1 MVRPGQ
7 IYATLTTVLMLA
19 GCGSASVVVQGDPV
33 ASPYDGP
40 MRAPVSNADA
50 ADVLER
56 SGAAGLALEC
66 EGAPYNG
73 GAGSYDDGLETV
85 QDDAGEALENFLAEE
100 MFHPVPE
107 QGYVVERED
116 EGRVLLSYDV
126 GGETKIAFVAAEQVT
141 DWEGDTGWGIETWAE
156 CDPAELPAA
165 LTDAFGIGVWTDEAG
180 RRLPVTDI
188 VSRAGP
194 EHCGWQDI
202 TFLVLDE
209 EREDSRL
216 YLRVTTNE
224 MRDYLR
230 ATFDPS
236 ATLPD
241 RATDT
246 GWQHAGR
253 RLWLD
258 SDGSAAYLV
267 ATDDPT
273 DVVRWPATSEPIQCA

>member
-1 MVRPGQ
+1 MVSSRQ
-7 IYATLTTVLMLA
+7 IFGTLAALLLLA
-19 GCGSASVVVQGDPV
+19 GCGSPSVVVEGDPV

-40 MRAPVSNADA
+40 MQVPVSNADA

-66 EGAPYNG
+66 DGAPYNG

-85 QDDAGEALENFLAEE
+85 QDDAGEALQNFLAEE
-100 MFHPVPE
+100 SFAPLPE
-107 QGYVVERED
+107 EGYAVERED
-116 EGRVLLSYDV
+116 DGRVLLSYDV
-126 GGETKIAFVAAEQVT
+126 GGDTKVAFVVAEQVT
-141 DWEGDTGWGIETWAE
+141 DWEGDTGWGIETWAQ

-165 LTDAFGIGVWTDEAG
+165 VTDDFGIGVWTDEDG

-209 EREDSRL
+209 ERESSRL
-216 YLRVTTNE
+216 YLRVTTSE
-224 MRDYLR
+224 LRDYR
-230 ATFDPS
+230 RSTFDPS
-236 ATLPD
+236 ATLPG

-258 SDGSAAYLV
+258 PDGTAAYLV
-267 ATDDPT
+267 DTDDPT
-273 DVVRWPATSEPIQCA
+273 DVERWPATTEAIYCA